1 MLAFVMQAEYI
12 AFREAVD
19 LRSRCLGETECDAE
33 VVQGRVDLTKS
44 RRRPSCDLLVDG
56 AGGCW

>member
-1 MLAFVMQAEYI
+1 MLAFVMHAEYI
-12 AFREAVD
+12 AVREAVD

-33 VVQGRVDLTKS
+33 VVQGRVDS
-44 RRRPSCDLLVDG
+44 RKVGVDRVATCWWMP